1 MSDVVPGQYSDPTNP
16 LQERPGDGSNGA
28 AFPYLIKVTTY
39 SGSNKE
45 PFLAEV
51 VVVRGKNTWKRFFVN
66 GLSIE
71 SSHFHEGERWEFNDR
86 QTAIDALT
94 GLGSSPLAINF
105 TENASDAQIEKALQE
120 LQDSRPEL
128 KQPQK

>member
-1 MSDVVPGQYSDPTNP
+1 M
-16 LQERPGDGSNGA
+16 
-28 AFPYLIKVTTY
+28 AFPYLIKVTEY

-51 VVVRGKNTWKRFFVN
+51 VVVRGKNSWKRFFVN
-66 GLSIE
+66 GQTSE
-71 SSHFHEGERWEFNDR
+71 SSDFNENARRSFNDR

-105 TENASDAQIEKALQE
+105 TENASDAQIKKALQE
-120 LQDSRPEL
+120 LQESRPEL